1 MGENKKVRNM
11 EVKEKSFDDNVI
23 KPSPEGE
30 IIQQLREQIGKYQE
44 QAQVMYNKIM
54 ELQRGE
60 IFTRLNFLFKILET
74 KDVFDK
80 ETIDKTVYEI
90 NDLMFNFEE
99 DTTEN
104 KQ

>member
-1 MGENKKVRNM
+1 MGENKKNSKL
-11 EVKEKSFDDNVI
+11 EVKEMVGTKTSDEQVVELQEAI
-23 KPSPEGE
+23 K
-30 IIQQLREQIGKYQE
+30 KYQE